1 MDKDEGGER
10 GGGGGGGEEEEGV
23 VPLLKSRD
31 PHLAGRETTFRLETC
46 EGFKFLSR
54 SFSN

>member
-1 MDKDEGGER
+1 VDEDEGGER
-10 GGGGGGGEEEEGV
+10 GGGGGEEEEGV